1 MRTKLKNRSTYSGL
15 LELGGYATIVS
26 LEFML
31 HSTDFSDKE
40 PGYRSSNS
48 SRSTSNSSQST
59 VLSSLS
65 VYQFNTMATS
75 TEGWKRSGLIR
86 GPGIPAPSGQ
96 YQVGCTSLMHKFA
109 DDTNTLLVRLF
120 YPCQEGGG
128 RYEYGKWIPHRR
140 YSKGY
145 KAAIPNVISTSGL
158 IGIFTGNCLSA

>member
-1 MRTKLKNRSTYSGL
+1 MQQQFHLNLCFIPLISLTKN
-15 LELGGYATIVS
+15 LGTDLAIVV
-26 LEFML
+26 
-31 HSTDFSDKE
+31 K
-40 PGYRSSNS
+40 
-48 SRSTSNSSQST
+48 STSNSSQST

-75 TEGWKRSGLIR
+75 TEGWKRSGIIR

-96 YQVGCTSLMHKFA
+96 YQVGSTNLMHKFA

-158 IGIFTGNCLSA
+158 IGIFTGNLSA